1 MCHTSDKG
9 DFKSCPFSLNGSS
22 NALWYWA
29 CATSHL
35 SAATNVIIVSL
46 PRLPSRYRVART
58 AFLKP
63 RYTVFVQ
70 VVALSWINASRIFA
84 MRLKRNG
91 KRAWL
96 FSILFPVFFFYL
108 FIFFRFLWTR
118 SISVV
123 NTRATW
129 CGLKL
134 RDIMALMEGSRAT
147 TVRSNKWR

>member
-1 MCHTSDKG
+1 MCHLS
-9 DFKSCPFSLNGSS
+9 DFKTCFISLNVRLHAS
-22 NALWYWA
+22 YWA
-29 CATSHL
+29 CATSHF

-46 PRLPSRYRVART
+46 PRLPLRYRVART
-58 AFLKP
+58 AFWKP
-63 RYTVFVQ
+63 PKAPIFVR
-70 VVALSWINASRIFA
+70 VVALSWINASRIGA

-91 KRAWL
+91 KRAWV
-96 FSILFPVFFFYL
+96 FSILFPVFIYL
-108 FIFFRFLWTR
+108 FIYFSFLWTR

-134 RDIMALMEGSRAT
+134 HDIMERSRAT